1 MSESTNESKQNKQ
14 NVTES
19 SQTVEHSI
27 LSITIA
33 NINTKMYT
41 ECTPN

>member
-19 SQTVEHSI
+19 SQAVEHSI

-33 NINTKMYT
+33 NINTKQILYT
-41 ECTPN
+41 V